1 MSLKKIFKN
10 YYLETILILII
21 FFLDRISKLFV
32 IHLDKLNF
40 NSEIY
45 SSKFLNI
52 HLIWNEGIAFGLFS
66 FNENYLYNGL
76 TFLIFL
82 VIIFIIFMIKK
93 SNPLRKYAL
102 LLVLSGALGNFFD
115 RLIYKAVPDFIDLHI
130 GNFHWFIFNV
140 ADIFITF
147 GIFFMIRKSDP
158 LRKYALLLV
167 LGGAL
172 GNFFDRI
179 IYKAVPDFIDF
190 HVGNF
195 HWFIFNVSD
204 IFITI
209 GIILMIIIEIINK
222 PEATNNE
229 KI

>member
-1 MSLKKIFKN
+1 MEVKKLNKN
-10 YYLETILILII
+10 FYLNFSIVILIFLI
-21 FFLDRISKLFV
+21 DRISKLYV
-32 IHLDKLNF
+32 IHKDKVNF

-45 SSKFLNI
+45 SSNFLNI

-66 FNENYLYNGL
+66 FNEDYLYNVL
-76 TFLIFL
+76 TFLIFI
-82 VIIFIIFMIKK
+82 VIIFIIFLM
-93 SNPLRKYAL
+93 
-102 LLVLSGALGNFFD
+102 
-115 RLIYKAVPDFIDLHI
+115 
-130 GNFHWFIFNV
+130 
-140 ADIFITF
+140 
-147 GIFFMIRKSDP
+147 RKSDP
-158 LRKYALLLV
+158 IRKYALLLV

-172 GNFFDRI
+172 GNFFDRL